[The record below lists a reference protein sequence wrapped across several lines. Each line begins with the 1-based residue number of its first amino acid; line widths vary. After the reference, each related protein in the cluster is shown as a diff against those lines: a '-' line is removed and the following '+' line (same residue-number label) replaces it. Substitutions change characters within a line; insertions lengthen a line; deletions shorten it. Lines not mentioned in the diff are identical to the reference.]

1 MSIPIPTE
9 EVHWN
14 RAQNHYGRWHE
25 RGALPYQPNGRLAF
39 QRLRQPLFVPA
50 IRPAF
55 TLRREDKLFAIGSC
69 FARGIECALVEQEMA
84 VLSRATEFD
93 SFPAINNE
101 MKLGFTNKYSTFSIY
116 NELCWALDPAEEF
129 PRESLVD
136 IGNCV
141 FYDPHTNP
149 ALQLAGLEETI
160 HRREIIESVT
170 RRVAQCR
177 VVIVT
182 LGLVEVWRDK
192 IANVF
197 INTAPIPTALGRH
210 PDRYEFHITN
220 FTENFS
226 NLERLHALLSRFG
239 HPDVQVVVTVSPVPL
254 EATFSS
260 EDVVIANT
268 YSKSIL
274 RTAAQEWAAS
284 HKNVHYFP
292 SYEIVQNSDRKVTWE
307 EDLRHVKGE
316 VVYHITNLFLRHY
329 FTGPPAIRSELSAS
343 PNPVPPGARRGK
355 TTISWSSDGASAAV
369 YVSMDGAKEKFFA
382 SGSHGSKEAP
392 WIQTGAIYEF
402 SLYSG
407 SDRNTRLARISV
419 TRPSNDKSDTLRT
432 AIRSKKYV
440 SLAK

>member
-1 MSIPIPTE
+1 MSTPIPTE

-25 RGALPYQPNGRLAF
+25 KGALPYQPNGRLAF
-39 QRLRQPLFVPA
+39 QRLRQPLFVPV
-50 IRPAF
+50 IRPTF

-84 VLSRATEFD
+84 VLSKATEFD

-116 NELCWALDPAEEF
+116 NELRWALDPAEEF

-136 IGNCV
+136 VGNGV

-149 ALQLAGLEETI
+149 ALQLAGFEETK

-197 INTAPIPTALGRH
+197 INTAPIPAALRRH

-226 NLERLHALLSRFG
+226 NLEHIHTLLSRFG

-274 RTAAQEWAAS
+274 RAAAQEWAAT

-307 EDLRHVKGE
+307 GDLRHVKGE
-316 VVYHITNLFLRHY
+316 VVYHIMNLFLRHY
-329 FTGPPAIRSELSAS
+329 FAGPPAIRAELSAS

-369 YVSMDGAKEKFFA
+369 YVSVDGAEEKFFA
-382 SGSHGSKEAP
+382 SGSQGSEEAH
-392 WIQTGAIYEF
+392 WIQTRATYEF

-407 SDRNTRLARISV
+407 PDRNTRLARISV
-419 TRPSNDKSDTLRT
+419 TRPPNNKSDTLRT
-432 AIRSKKYV
+432 ASRSKKYV

>member
-1 MSIPIPTE
+1 MSIRITTE
-9 EVHWN
+9 EVHQN
-14 RAQNHYGRWHE
+14 RAQNHYSRWHE
-25 RGALPYQPNGRLAF
+25 KGASPYQPNGRLAF
-39 QRLRQPLFVPA
+39 QRLRQPLFVPD

-55 TLRREDKLFAIGSC
+55 TLRRKDKLFAIGSC
-69 FARGIECALVEQEMA
+69 FARGIESALVEQEMA

-116 NELCWALDPAEEF
+116 NELRWALDPAEEF

-136 IGNCV
+136 IEDGV

-149 ALQLAGLEETI
+149 ALQLAGLKETI
-160 HRREIIESVT
+160 RRRKIIEAVT
-170 RRVAQCR
+170 RRVGQCR

-197 INTAPIPTALGRH
+197 INTAPIPAALHRH
-210 PDRYEFHITN
+210 SDRYEFHITN

-226 NLERLHALLSRFG
+226 NLEHIHSLLSRFG
-239 HPDVQVVVTVSPVPL
+239 HPDVQLVVTVSPVPL

-274 RTAAQEWAAS
+274 RAAAQEWATT

-316 VVYHITNLFLRHY
+316 VVYHIMNLFLRHY
-329 FTGPPAIRSELSAS
+329 FAGPPATELSAS
-343 PNPVPPGARRGK
+343 PNPVPAGGIRGK
-355 TTISWSSDGASAAV
+355 TTISWSSDSPSAAV
-369 YVSMDGAKEKFFA
+369 YVSKNGAEEKFFA
-382 SGSHGSKEAP
+382 SGSHGSEEAH
-392 WIQTGAIYEF
+392 WIQTGATYEF

-407 SDRNTRLARISV
+407 RDRNTRLARISV
-419 TRPSNDKSDTLRT
+419 TRAGNDKSDTLRT
-432 AIRSKKYV
+432 TTRSKKHV

>member
-1 MSIPIPTE
+1 MSIRITTE
-9 EVHWN
+9 EVHGN

-25 RGALPYQPNGRLAF
+25 KGALPYQPNGRLAF

-55 TLRREDKLFAIGSC
+55 ILQREDKLFAIGSC
-69 FARGIECALVEQEMA
+69 FARGIESALVEQEMA
-84 VLSRATEFD
+84 VLSRAAEFD
-93 SFPAINNE
+93 SFPSINNE

-116 NELCWALDPAEEF
+116 NELRWALDPAEEF

-136 IGNCV
+136 IGNGV

-160 HRREIIESVT
+160 RRREIIESVT

-197 INTAPIPTALGRH
+197 VNTAPIPPALHRH

-226 NLERLHALLSRFG
+226 NLEHIHTLLSRFG

-274 RTAAQEWAAS
+274 RAAAQEWAAT

-292 SYEIVQNSDRKVTWE
+292 SYEIVQNSERKVTWE

-316 VVYHITNLFLRHY
+316 VVYHIMNLFLRHY
-329 FTGPPAIRSELSAS
+329 FAGPPATELTAS

-355 TTISWSSDGASAAV
+355 TTISWSSDSASAAV
-369 YVSMDGAKEKFFA
+369 YVSMNGAEEKFFA
-382 SGSHGSKEAP
+382 SGSHGSEEAH
-392 WIQTGAIYEF
+392 WIQTGATYEF

-407 SDRNTRLARISV
+407 RDRNTRLARISV
-419 TRPSNDKSDTLRT
+419 TRPSNDKRDTLRT
-432 AIRSKKYV
+432 AIRSKKSV

>member
-1 MSIPIPTE
+1 MSIRITTE
-9 EVHWN
+9 EVHGN

-25 RGALPYQPNGRLAF
+25 KGALPYQPNGRLAF
-39 QRLRQPLFVPA
+39 QRLRQPLFVPV
-50 IRPAF
+50 IRPTF
-55 TLRREDKLFAIGSC
+55 ILQREDKLFAIGSC
-69 FARGIECALVEQEMA
+69 FARGIESALVEQEMA

-116 NELCWALDPAEEF
+116 NELRWALDPAEEF
-129 PRESLVD
+129 PRKSLVD
-136 IGNCV
+136 IGNGV

-149 ALQLAGLEETI
+149 ALQLAGFEETI
-160 HRREIIESVT
+160 RRREIIEAVT

-197 INTAPIPTALGRH
+197 INTAPIPPALHCH

-226 NLERLHALLSRFG
+226 NLEHIHTLLSRFG

-274 RTAAQEWAAS
+274 RAAAQEWAAT

-307 EDLRHVKGE
+307 GDLRHVKGE
-316 VVYHITNLFLRHY
+316 VVYHIMNLFLRHY
-329 FTGPPAIRSELSAS
+329 FAGPPVTELSAS

-355 TTISWSSDGASAAV
+355 TTISWSSDSASAAV
-369 YVSMDGAKEKFFA
+369 YVSMNGAEEKFFA
-382 SGSHGSKEAP
+382 SGSHGSEEAH
-392 WIQTGAIYEF
+392 WIQTGATYEF

-407 SDRNTRLARISV
+407 GDRNTRLARISV

>member
-1 MSIPIPTE
+1 MSTPITTE

-14 RAQNHYGRWHE
+14 RAQNHYSRWHQKN
-25 RGALPYQPNGRLAF
+25 ALPGELNGTLAC
-39 QRLRQPLFVPA
+39 QRLREPLFVPA
-50 IRPAF
+50 ILPGF
-55 TLRREDKLFAIGSC
+55 KMQREDKVFAIGSC
-69 FARGIECALVEQEMA
+69 FARGIECALVEQKMA

-116 NELCWALDPAEEF
+116 NELRWALDPAEEF

-136 IGNCV
+136 IGNGV

-160 HRREIIESVT
+160 RRREIIEAVT

-197 INTAPIPTALGRH
+197 VNTAPIPPALHRH

-226 NLERLHALLSRFG
+226 NLEHIHTLLSRFG

-274 RTAAQEWAAS
+274 RAAAQEWAAT
-284 HKNVHYFP
+284 HKTCTISQATRSCKLGP
-292 SYEIVQNSDRKVTWE
+292 EG
-307 EDLRHVKGE
+307 DLGRRLAAEGE
-316 VVYHITNLFLRHY
+316 VVYHIMNLFSPLFR
-329 FTGPPAIRSELSAS
+329 GPPAAELTAS

-355 TTISWSSDGASAAV
+355 TTISWSSDSASAVV
-369 YVSMDGAKEKFFA
+369 YVSMNGAEEKFFA
-382 SGSHGSKEAP
+382 RGSHGSEEAH
-392 WIQTGAIYEF
+392 WIQTGATYEF

-407 SDRNTRLARISV
+407 PDRNTRLARISV
-419 TRPSNDKSDTLRT
+419 TRPRNDKSDTLRT
-432 AIRSKKYV
+432 ASRSKKYV
-440 SLAK
+440 SLVK

>member
-1 MSIPIPTE
+1 
-9 EVHWN
+9 
-14 RAQNHYGRWHE
+14 
-25 RGALPYQPNGRLAF
+25 
-39 QRLRQPLFVPA
+39 
-50 IRPAF
+50 
-55 TLRREDKLFAIGSC
+55 
-69 FARGIECALVEQEMA
+69 
-84 VLSRATEFD
+84 
-93 SFPAINNE
+93 

-116 NELCWALDPAEEF
+116 NELRWALDPAEEF

-136 IGNCV
+136 IGNGV

-149 ALQLAGLEETI
+149 ALQLAGVEETI
-160 HRREIIESVT
+160 RRREIIEAVT

-197 INTAPIPTALGRH
+197 INTAPIPPALHRH
-210 PDRYEFHITN
+210 SDRYEFHITN
-220 FTENFS
+220 FTENLS
-226 NLERLHALLSRFG
+226 NLEHIHTLLSRFG

-274 RTAAQEWAAS
+274 RAAAQEWAAT

-292 SYEIVQNSDRKVTWE
+292 SYEIVQNSERKVTWE

-316 VVYHITNLFLRHY
+316 VVYHIMNLFLRHY
-329 FTGPPAIRSELSAS
+329 FAGPPATELSAS

-355 TTISWSSDGASAAV
+355 TTISWSSDSASAAV
-369 YVSMDGAKEKFFA
+369 YVSMNGAEEKFFA
-382 SGSHGSKEAP
+382 SGSHGSEEAH
-392 WIQTGAIYEF
+392 WIQTGATYEF

-407 SDRNTRLARISV
+407 RDRNTRLARISV
-419 TRPSNDKSDTLRT
+419 TRPSNDKSATLRT
-432 AIRSKKYV
+432 ASRSKKYV